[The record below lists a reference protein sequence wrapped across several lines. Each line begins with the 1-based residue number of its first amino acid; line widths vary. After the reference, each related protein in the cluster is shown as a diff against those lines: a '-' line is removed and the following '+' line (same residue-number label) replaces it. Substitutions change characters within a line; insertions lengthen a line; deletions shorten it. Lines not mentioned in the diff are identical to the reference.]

1 MTEDSVKQQHR
12 NPYTPWFV
20 VSAFVAPVVLAY
32 LVFFF
37 ADVSSFTN
45 RGEIFKPVIAI
56 ETLGLKDETGKVIPK
71 DELTFK
77 WRLYSFVG
85 ASCDEACNK
94 RLHEIRQMHATLGKD
109 RHRLFR
115 VIVHLEQPDEAL
127 TALIAKEYPDAMR
140 MYADEQTLLSAIKNN
155 AQLRNNEL
163 YITDPM
169 GNMMMRFKND
179 QPIKD
184 VRFDFR
190 KLLKASQIG

>member
-1 MTEDSVKQQHR
+1 MIEESVKQKHR

-37 ADVSSFTN
+37 ADVTSFTN
-45 RGEIFKPVIAI
+45 RGEILTPVIAI
-56 ETLGLKDETGKVIPK
+56 ETLGLKDEAGEIIPK
-71 DELTFK
+71 QELTFK

-85 ASCDEACNK
+85 ASCDEVCNE
-94 RLHEIRQMHATLGKD
+94 RLHDIRQMHATLGKD

-127 TALIAKEYPDAMR
+127 AALIAKEYPDALK
-140 MYADEQTLLSAIKNN
+140 MYANEQTLLSAIKNN

-169 GNMMMRFKND
+169 GNVMMRFKQD